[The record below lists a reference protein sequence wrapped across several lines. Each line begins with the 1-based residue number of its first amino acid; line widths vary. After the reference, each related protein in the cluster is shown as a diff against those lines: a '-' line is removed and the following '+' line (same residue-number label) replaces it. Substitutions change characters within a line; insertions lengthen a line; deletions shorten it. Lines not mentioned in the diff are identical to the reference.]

1 MQAVTHIAGFCR
13 KVVLCIFPIIFKDW
27 CSYLMKL
34 NLFALLLAAL
44 AGATMAVQ
52 GTLNAALSKVVGL
65 LEATLVVMA
74 VGALTTLLAL
84 YPLGLGKGNILK
96 LGTTPWYT
104 LGGGV
109 LIVLITYG
117 VAASIPK
124 VGVANATTAIV
135 AAQVSAALFIDH
147 FGFFG
152 MEAISFSWWRLV
164 GLVFLAGGTY
174 IMLMQ

>member
-1 MQAVTHIAGFCR
+1 ME
-13 KVVLCIFPIIFKDW
+13 
-27 CSYLMKL
+27 L

-52 GTLNAALSKVVGL
+52 GTLNASLSKVVGL
-65 LEATLVVMA
+65 LEATLIVMII
-74 VGALTTLLAL
+74 GALTALLTL
-84 YPLGLGKGNILK
+84 YPLGLGRGNILK

-135 AAQVSAALFIDH
+135 TAQVATALLIDH
-147 FGFFG
+147 CGFFG
-152 MEAISFSWWRLV
+152 MEPISFTWWKAL
-164 GLVFLAGGTY
+164 GLVFLAAGTY
-174 IMLMQ
+174 IMLAQ